1 MSRRAASDGRGPDRA
16 LLSQNVT
23 LPIYR
28 PQDDPGPDFAT
39 LVNRTGLAQP
49 VPDGLGDRLDPLPQ
63 GTTVVALRYGGGVL
77 MAGDRRATAGNLISH
92 RRIEKVFSA
101 DDFSVVGI
109 AGTAGPAM
117 EMVQLFQL
125 QLEHY
130 EKVEGTL
137 LSLDG
142 KANQLGRMVRNH
154 LPAAMQGLAVV
165 PLFAGYDRGAGHGRL
180 FQYDVTGGRYEEHE
194 FTATGSGSMHATT
207 VLGLEWSSTL
217 DAEAA
222 VSLALRALFTAAG
235 SDTATGGADVLRGI
249 YPVVMRVDEDG
260 CHRIG
265 DDDLAPRVR
274 QLRDNF
280 VLQYGERAGEDD

>member
-1 MSRRAASDGRGPDRA
+1 MSVSGTETLPSHD
-16 LLSQNVT
+16 VT
-23 LPIYR
+23 LPLYP

-39 LVNRTGLAQP
+39 LVDRVGLAARI
-49 VPDGLGDRLDPLPQ
+49 PDSIGDRLEGVPH
-63 GTTVVALRYGGGVL
+63 GTTVVALRYRGGVL
-77 MAGDRRATAGNLISH
+77 MAGDRRATSGNLISH

-101 DDFSVVGI
+101 DEFSVVGI

-130 EKVEGTL
+130 EKVEGSL

-165 PLFAGYDRGAGHGRL
+165 PLFAGYDRDAGHGRL

-207 VLGLEWSSTL
+207 VLSLEWSASL
-217 DAEAA
+217 DGDEA
-222 VSLALRALFTAAG
+222 VDLSLRALFTAAG

-249 YPVVMRVDEDG
+249 YPVVIRVDEDG
-260 CHRIG
+260 CHRVA
-265 DDDLAPRVR
+265 DDDLARRVR
-274 QLRDNF
+274 RLRDNF